1 MHHGGSANNPEG
13 SGTAPPGA
21 RSSLASTMETAVDS
35 IPQRLEVPLRV
46 EAIVDLAD
54 GVRSFVLQHPDGS
67 ELPAWTPGAHVD
79 LVFRSDLA
87 RPYSLCGDPERRDRW
102 EVAILREPE
111 SRGGSVFAHD
121 LLCAGDEL
129 SARTPRNHFPLVV
142 ADEYALIAG
151 GIGITPLL
159 PMIAEIERR
168 GARWRLLYGGRRR
181 ASMAFV
187 ERLTDSHGDHITVV
201 PEDEQGRP
209 DLRKWLGAPRT
220 GCAVYCCGP
229 EGLIDAVEDV
239 CTGWPEGTLHV
250 ERFRADPEAL
260 SGVASTFEVVAAQSG
275 VTVTVGEDQSIVE
288 ALEDAGIYV
297 PVSCGEG
304 TCETC
309 ITQVLDGEPDHRDA
323 LLTDEQRSEGGI
335 LPCCSRSLS
344 PVLVLDV

>member
-1 MHHGGSANNPEG
+1 VDYGGSPNNPEPVRAA
-13 SGTAPPGA
+13 SAEP
-21 RSSLASTMETAVDS
+21 RSSVPSTMETAVDS
-35 IPQRLEVPLRV
+35 TPQRVDVPLCV
-46 EAIVDLAD
+46 EAVADLAD
-54 GVRSFVLQHPDGS
+54 GVRSFVLQHPDGD

-79 LVFRSDLA
+79 LLFRADLA

-102 EVAILREPE
+102 EVAILREPA
-111 SRGGSVFAHD
+111 SRGGSVFAHES
-121 LLCAGDEL
+121 LSAGDTL
-129 SARTPRNHFPLVV
+129 SARAPRNHFPLVE

-159 PMIAEIERR
+159 PMIHEIERR

-187 ERLTDSHGDHITVV
+187 ERLTDAHGDHVTVV

-209 DLRKWLGAPRT
+209 DLRGWLGAPRA

-239 CTGWPEGTLHV
+239 CAGWPAGTLHV
-250 ERFRADPEAL
+250 ERFRADPDAL
-260 SGVASTFEVVAAQSG
+260 SGVASTFEVVAVQSG
-275 VTVTVGEDQSIVE
+275 VTVTVGEDESIVD
-288 ALEDAGIYV
+288 ALEKVGVYV
-297 PVSCGEG
+297 PISCGEG

-309 ITQVLDGEPDHRDA
+309 ITQVLEGDPDHRDA
-323 LLTDEQRSEGGI
+323 LLTDEQRAEGSI

-344 PVLVLDV
+344 PVIVLDV